1 MNPKKVAVCMKYFE
15 ASAEQVQD
23 VQETLDGTI
32 IITAGNGQRL
42 HFSPEFIQREI
53 DREQINVFMRAV
65 QGLKKELKDLGVDV
79 K

>member
-1 MNPKKVAVCMKYFE
+1 MNQKKVAVCMKYFE
-15 ASAEQVQD
+15 ASAEQVQN

-53 DREQINVFMRAV
+53 DREQINIVIRAV
-65 QGLKKELKDLGVDV
+65 RALKQDLKDLGVDV
-79 K
+79 R